1 MVLLLRH
8 SAEIIRGSTGPAR
21 ERDNPVNRE
30 KGHRLRSLEG
40 DHQSFWII
48 AAAGLPLSAAR
59 SASQCSI
66 SYPRREKRL
75 HRQVAPPFNR
85 AGSSASTA
93 GAHFHQRLG
102 RASPATGVGAIQNPW
117 LRANASQECVAKSTI
132 CLIVMCPKRCHKF
145 INGWCL
151 SQNATQLSRSTN

>member
-8 SAEIIRGSTGPAR
+8 SAEIIRGRTGPTR
-21 ERDNPVNRE
+21 ERDNAVNRE
-30 KGHRLRSLEG
+30 KSLRLRSLEG
-40 DHQSFWII
+40 DHQSLWTI
-48 AAAGLPLSAAR
+48 AATSLPLSAAC

-66 SYPRREKRL
+66 GCSRPEKRFY
-75 HRQVAPPFNR
+75 RQAAPPFNR

-102 RASPATGVGAIQNPW
+102 RTSPATAAGAIQIPW
-117 LRANASQECVAKSTI
+117 LRDASQKCAAKSTI
-132 CLIVMCPKRCHKF
+132 CLIVMCPKRCYKF

-151 SQNATQLSRSTN
+151 SQNANQLNRPTN